1 MIISK
6 TPLRI
11 SFAGGGTDIP
21 SFYTKNLYGCVLSSA
36 INKYIYVTVK
46 SHSKLYNEK
55 IRLNYSITETVD
67 DVQKIKN
74 PIIKACLKFLQ
85 IDENI
90 YISTVA
96 DAPGSSGLGSS
107 SSFCVGLLNALY
119 AYKGKIVSKTR
130 LAEEASE
137 IEMTILKRPIG
148 KQDHY
153 AAAFGGINLFKFF
166 NDGNVSVR
174 PINEN
179 LLNIKLMFD
188 HLLTFYTNINRDAS
202 KILLRQNKRAQT
214 NVKNLLLL
222 RDQAE
227 HLYDLILKNKLNT
240 KKLGELLHQGWKIK
254 SKLSENVSN
263 KFIDDNYN
271 LVKKIGA
278 YGGKLSGAGGGGFL
292 SFVVKKNLHKKIIY
306 SLKKKNMQ
314 FFPIKTE
321 TSGSIII

>member
-1 MIISK
+1 M
-6 TPLRI
+6 
-11 SFAGGGTDIP
+11 
-21 SFYTKNLYGCVLSSA
+21 
-36 INKYIYVTVK
+36 
-46 SHSKLYNEK
+46 
-55 IRLNYSITETVD
+55 
-67 DVQKIKN
+67 
-74 PIIKACLKFLQ
+74 
-85 IDENI
+85 
-90 YISTVA
+90 
-96 DAPGSSGLGSS
+96 
-107 SSFCVGLLNALY
+107 
-119 AYKGKIVSKTR
+119 
-130 LAEEASE
+130 
-137 IEMTILKRPIG
+137 
-148 KQDHY
+148 
-153 AAAFGGINLFKFF
+153 
-166 NDGNVSVR
+166 
-174 PINEN
+174 
-179 LLNIKLMFD
+179 
-188 HLLTFYTNINRDAS
+188 
-202 KILLRQNKRAQT
+202 RQNKRAQT